1 MKATLEKV
9 SDELMEPGQE
19 WRLGRIRIQVR
30 PVTASGQNAAG
41 MGSYTVTLRAA
52 RLDEVKRLI
61 EKHVVQRLTERG
73 SNGRKART
81 R

>member
-1 MKATLEKV
+1 MKVTLDKV
-9 SDELMEPGQE
+9 SDELTEPGQE

-30 PVTASGQNAAG
+30 PVTSTGQNAAG

-61 EKHVVQRLTERG
+61 EEHVVERLTTRG
-73 SNGRKART
+73 GNGRKARK